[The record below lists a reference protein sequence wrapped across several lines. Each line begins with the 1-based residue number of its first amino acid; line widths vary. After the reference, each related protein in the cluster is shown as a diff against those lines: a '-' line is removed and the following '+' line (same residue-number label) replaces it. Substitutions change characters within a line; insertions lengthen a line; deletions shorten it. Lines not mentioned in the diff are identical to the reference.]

1 MPQLTC
7 ITGMLAQCARNPSAV
22 HIKALESTERYIAQ
36 HRDETLALGGAD
48 KDIRLFGYCDA
59 SRKVEGDYRA
69 RIGQCWFLGLDSGTV
84 SWKSQTSKLVSL
96 SSTEAEIDALVEA
109 VKDCIWMRGLL
120 YELGFPQTRP
130 TVIFQD
136 NKSAIRLA
144 DIDAIPSRTRHL
156 ANRLSFIK
164 QEVERGTVALK
175 YLPSRCMVADVLTK
189 LLPANS
195 HKFCTSI
202 LTKGHQGVDPESKEG

>member
-1 MPQLTC
+1 M
-7 ITGMLAQCARNPSAV
+7 
-22 HIKALESTERYIAQ
+22 
-36 HRDETLALGGAD
+36 
-48 KDIRLFGYCDA
+48 
-59 SRKVEGDYRA
+59 
-69 RIGQCWFLGLDSGTV
+69 
-84 SWKSQTSKLVSL
+84 SKLVSL

-120 YELGFPQTRP
+120 CELGYPQSSP
-130 TVIFQD
+130 TTIYQD
-136 NKSAIRLA
+136 NKSALRLA

-164 QEVERGTVALK
+164 QEVERGTVTLK
-175 YLPSRCMVADVLTK
+175 YLSSRRMVADVLTK

-202 LTKGHQGVDPESKEG
+202 LTKGHQLVDPDSSEG